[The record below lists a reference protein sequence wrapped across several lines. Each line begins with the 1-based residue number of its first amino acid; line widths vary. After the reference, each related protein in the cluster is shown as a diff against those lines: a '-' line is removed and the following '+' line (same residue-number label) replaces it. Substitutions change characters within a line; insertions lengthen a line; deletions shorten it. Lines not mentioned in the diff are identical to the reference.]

1 MLIMI
6 NGGHIMNIPIIKIK
20 NLVKKYDDRVVFD
33 NVSIDIMKGESI
45 ALTGNNGMGKS
56 TLIKILCGL
65 TSMNSGEII
74 RDKSL
79 KFNYIPEKFPQLD
92 IKAGEYIKLIGEIE
106 GISRD
111 NFVKKLIISIRNLT

>member
-1 MLIMI
+1 
-6 NGGHIMNIPIIKIK
+6 MNIPIIKIK